1 MMLKFKDLKNNL
13 KDIATYLKD
22 KTHIKIDYNERQQA
36 LNSNV

>member
-1 MMLKFKDLKNNL
+1 MMLKFKDLKNL

-22 KTHIKIDYNERQQA
+22 KTHIKIDYNELQQA

>member
-22 KTHIKIDYNERQQA
+22 KTHIKIVYNRLQQA